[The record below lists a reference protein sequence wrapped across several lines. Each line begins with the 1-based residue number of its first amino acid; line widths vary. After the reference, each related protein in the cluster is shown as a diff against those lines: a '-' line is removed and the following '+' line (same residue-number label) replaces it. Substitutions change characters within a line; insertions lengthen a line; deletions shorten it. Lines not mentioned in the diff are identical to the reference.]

1 MYKEVFLQIP
11 ADIKQTL
18 ATEAG
23 IVLDEFDPFA
33 SSFAAADVQKNIIFA
48 TSGGLKVSC
57 TQEILDHGSDVD
69 NIKYK
74 FKGFADVGST
84 TCTISG
90 TAVAI
95 SPEKFDYLLSAS
107 TKEVSETDETV
118 SIVKPS
124 VKLTEESFKELWYVI
139 PYNDDKGFIAVKFSN
154 ALCTSGF
161 DWTSSKG
168 GKVTSAFTY
177 EAYADE
183 SNPEE
188 VPMTIYIKRD
198 KDTEVIDPTPDG
210 SEGA

>member
-33 SSFAAADVQKNIIFA
+33 SSFVAADVQKSIIFA
-48 TSGGLKVSC
+48 TSGGLQINC
-57 TQEILDHGSDVD
+57 AQEILDHGSDVD
-69 NIKYK
+69 NIKRKY
-74 FKGFADVGST
+74 KGFADVGMT

-90 TAVAI
+90 TAVAV

-107 TKEVSETDETV
+107 TKETSKKDPTIT
-118 SIVKPS
+118 IVKPS
-124 VKLTEESFKELWYVI
+124 VKLDENSFKKIWYVI
-139 PYNDDKGFIAVKFSN
+139 PYNDDKGFVAVEFKDV
-154 ALCTSGF
+154 LCTSGF
-161 DWTSSKG
+161 NWVTTKG

-183 SNPEE
+183 TTPDT
-188 VPMTIYIKRD
+188 VPMTIYIKRNGN
-198 KDTEVIDPTPDG
+198 TETVTPTVTEG
-210 SEGA
+210 EGA